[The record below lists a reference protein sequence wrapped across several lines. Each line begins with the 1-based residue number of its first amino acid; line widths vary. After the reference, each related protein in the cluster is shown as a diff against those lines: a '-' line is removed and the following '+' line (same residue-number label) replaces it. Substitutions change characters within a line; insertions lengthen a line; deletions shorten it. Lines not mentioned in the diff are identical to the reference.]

1 MVPVCLFLLPLFVWQ
16 AQVILAGVG
25 VNGPD
30 VFLVSFLGG
39 LFGIGTSVKIPLQ
52 QFGGYEPE

>member
-1 MVPVCLFLLPLFVWQ
+1 VWQ